1 MNRNDYQ
8 RIRRSVYGSVF
19 ITPDARRGEWL
30 VTGINLPAITEAAR
44 GSFPAILST
53 LRTMQDANE
62 LADILPVLIDWA
74 RDGAAGLAA

>member
-8 RIRRSVYGSVF
+8 RIRGSVYRSVF

-53 LRTMQDANE
+53 LETMDRAGE
-62 LADILPVLIDWA
+62 LGDILPALIEWA
-74 RDGAAGLAA
+74 RDRAAGLAA